1 MDETPKKSAAIG
13 RKPDGKFGA
22 GNPGKPHGAKSER
35 VKQWE
40 ILAESITGLHAD
52 RFNTILKGFME
63 SGDPELEE
71 KGCHLF
77 LQALEYFKPK
87 QARVTHAGDQ
97 DAPVIINV
105 LPNM

>member
-1 MDETPKKSAAIG
+1 MFKK
-13 RKPDGKFGA
+13 GA
-22 GNPGKPHGAKSER
+22 SGNPNGRPQGAKSER
-35 VKQWE
+35 TKQWE
-40 ILAESITGLHAD
+40 ELADTITGLHAN
-52 RFNTILKGFME
+52 RFNRILKNFME

-71 KGCHLF
+71 KGCSLY